1 MVFYTTVRPVLGDR
15 QMTKHRHPAF
25 PFGWRALLA
34 LLGVLA
40 VMGQA
45 PSARADQRVDLY
57 QVAVPVPDRSDASRD
72 AGFRDAMRV
81 VLVRVTGRLGAANDP
96 TYGPL
101 VASADRY
108 VQQYR
113 YAIDGRLVVGFDGG
127 AIERWLTGTGA
138 PIWGRTR
145 PVTFVLLTVPGTG
158 PGTGPGAGTGSGAG
172 SIVTSDTGSDLKSA
186 IDAQAALRGI
196 ELRWPTAQQL
206 QADGLTDATVLQA
219 DPRTLLGDATRAGA
233 DALLIGHASD
243 TSANASVQWLFQ
255 YQTETSQVAGA
266 AAGVDRAADAYAA
279 IYAVNGAYVPVEVAV
294 DGVRTLADYA
304 RVQRL
309 FASMTS
315 VSRAAVLA
323 VHGDSVR
330 WRLLA
335 RGGAGPLV
343 RMLALDGSLQ
353 PAAEPGIGGE
363 LRYRLR
369 Q

>member
-1 MVFYTTVRPVLGDR
+1 MFD
-15 QMTKHRHPAF
+15 
-25 PFGWRALLA
+25 WRALLA

-45 PSARADQRVDLY
+45 PTARADQRIDLY
-57 QVAVPVPDRSDASRD
+57 QVAVPVPDRSEASRD

-81 VLVRVTGRLGAANDP
+81 VLVRVTGRPGAANDP
-96 TYGPL
+96 AYAPL

-113 YAIDGRLVVGFDGG
+113 YAIDGRLIVGFDGG
-127 AIERWLTGTGA
+127 AIERWLTGAGA

-145 PVTFVLLTVPGTG
+145 PVTFVLLTVPGAAA
-158 PGTGPGAGTGSGAG
+158 AGTGNGAG
-172 SIVTSDTGSDLKSA
+172 SIVTSDATSDLKSA
-186 IDAQAALRGI
+186 IESEAALRGI

-206 QADGLTDATVLQA
+206 LADGLTDSSVLQA
-219 DPRTLLGDATRAGA
+219 DPRTLLADATRAGA

-243 TSANASVQWLFQ
+243 ASASASVQWLFQ
-255 YQTETSQVAGA
+255 YQTETTQVAGVT
-266 AAGVDRAADAYAA
+266 AGVDRAADAYAS

-315 VSRAAVLA
+315 VSRVAVLA
-323 VHGDSVR
+323 AHGDTLR
-330 WRLLA
+330 WRLLV

-343 RMLALDGSLQ
+343 RMLSLDGSLQ
-353 PAAEPGIGGE
+353 AAAEPGVGGE